1 MIFKVSKELLFFLK
15 EVEKLSVFLLRFKR
29 FFFLLAVNVEVIERQ
44 ECFVS
49 GHAKLISWFNYPQQ
63 ITRRNLWPIPETRSN
78 RQVHELIF

>member
-29 FFFLLAVNVEVIERQ
+29 FFFLLAVNVELRETRM
-44 ECFVS
+44 FVS
-49 GHAKLISWFNYPQQ
+49 GHAKLISWFNHPQQ
-63 ITRRNLWPIPETRSN
+63 ITWRNLWPIPETRSN

>member
-29 FFFLLAVNVEVIERQ
+29 FFLLAVNVDWERQ

-49 GHAKLISWFNYPQQ
+49 GHDKLISWFNYPQQ